1 MRLYKPLTKPD
12 GRVQHTG
19 ARHTNPYYGKRGAE
33 WVKDTNASLY
43 NAQHEHSQSRYDIE
57 RRVSRMT
64 RYTVFTVL
72 IVLAMIIVGFI
83 IYSIALSL

>member
-12 GRVQHTG
+12 GRVHSTG
-19 ARHTNPYYGKRGAE
+19 ERHTNPYYGKRGAD

-43 NAQHEHSQSRYDIE
+43 NAQHEHSQARLHLE
-57 RRVSRMT
+57 HRVSQIT
-64 RYTVFTVL
+64 RNVIFTVL
-72 IVLAMIIVGFI
+72 AILGMIVGGFI